1 MTTVRTGSLLG
12 WVSDVDG
19 AGTVHVEDVY
29 DTGIDDLWEAV
40 TDPARL
46 VAWLGHVE
54 GDLRVGGWFA
64 AAFTSTWEGRGRVDE
79 CEVPNRLLVTLEP
92 GTPDQTRIEAVL
104 SVEDERTRLVVEERG
119 LPVDE
124 APDHGAGWQAHIED
138 LRAHLQGH
146 APAPWRERWQELIP
160 SYRPEAR

>member
-12 WVSDVDG
+12 WVRDVDG
-19 AGTVHVEDVY
+19 AGTVHVEDVF

-40 TDPARL
+40 TDPTRLAR
-46 VAWLGHVE
+46 WLCHVE

-64 AAFTSTWEGRGRVDE
+64 ASFTSTWEGRGRVDV
-79 CEVPNRLLVTLEP
+79 CEVPNRLLVTMEP
-92 GTPDQTRIEAVL
+92 GTPDETRIEAVL
-104 SVEDERTRLVVEERG
+104 SVEDERTRLVVEDRG

-138 LRAHLQGH
+138 LRAYLEGR
-146 APAPWRERWQELIP
+146 APAPWRGRWQELIP
-160 SYRPEAR
+160 SYRPESR